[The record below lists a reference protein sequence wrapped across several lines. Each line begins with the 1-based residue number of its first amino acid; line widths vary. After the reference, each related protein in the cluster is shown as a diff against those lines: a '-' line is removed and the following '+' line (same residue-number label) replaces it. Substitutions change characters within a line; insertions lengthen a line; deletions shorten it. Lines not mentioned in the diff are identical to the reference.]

1 MTIIEF
7 KHISYQVKEKQ
18 ILHDVSFKVDRGDFL
33 TLVGP
38 SGSGK
43 STILKLTANLI
54 SPTAGDIFYQDKKMA
69 KYDPVQYR
77 REVSYCFQQPSLF
90 GKTVRE
96 NLIFPYEIRRQVV
109 VEKKDR

>member
-43 STILKLTANLI
+43 STILKLTAN
-54 SPTAGDIFYQDKKMA
+54 
-69 KYDPVQYR
+69 
-77 REVSYCFQQPSLF
+77 
-90 GKTVRE
+90 
-96 NLIFPYEIRRQVV
+96 
-109 VEKKDR
+109 

>member
-54 SPTAGDIFYQDKKMA
+54 SPTAGDIFIKTKRWRNTIPSNTAGKSLIVSSSRACLA
-69 KYDPVQYR
+69 KR
-77 REVSYCFQQPSLF
+77 
-90 GKTVRE
+90 
-96 NLIFPYEIRRQVV
+96 
-109 VEKKDR
+109 